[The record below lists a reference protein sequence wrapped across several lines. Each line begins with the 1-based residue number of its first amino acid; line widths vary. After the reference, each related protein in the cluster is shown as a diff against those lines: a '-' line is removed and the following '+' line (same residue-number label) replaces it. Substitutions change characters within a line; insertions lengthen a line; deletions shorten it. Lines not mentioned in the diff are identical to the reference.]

1 MQMGGWSGVDD
12 VLPSLGLPAFSS
24 GGTMMSMPQAAPSAY
39 PGLQGLWGP
48 VTQPPPTGEHLACLI
63 PSHADAGLNSLQT
76 VRTTVGSLQRCLCH
90 NCFQCQ
96 GCTSL

>member
-63 PSHADAGLNSLQT
+63 PSHADAGLNSL
-76 VRTTVGSLQRCLCH
+76 
-90 NCFQCQ
+90 
-96 GCTSL
+96 